1 MSVAKDLKAEQIQ
14 LIKEQITN
22 AKSFVLVE
30 YEGINVEDDT
40 KLRSNFR
47 QNGVKYQVHKNRLLK
62 IALNEL
68 GYNEF
73 DGFLEKT
80 TAIALANED
89 ALAAAKITTEASKT
103 IKAIKT
109 KCGMM
114 DGKFVDAE
122 VVSQL
127 ATIPSKEVLLAQLC
141 GLLQSGLSGLA
152 RALSQIAEQKE
163 N

>member
-1 MSVAKDLKAEQIQ
+1 MSVAKDLKSEQIQ
-14 LIKEQITN
+14 LIKEQISK

-30 YEGINVEDDT
+30 YEGINVEEDT

-73 DGFLEKT
+73 DSFLEKT

-89 ALAAAKITTEASKT
+89 ALAAAKITTEATKT

-114 DGKFVDAE
+114 DGKFVDATI
-122 VVSQL
+122 VNQL
-127 ATIPSKEVLLAQLC
+127 ATIPTKEVLLAQLC

>member
-14 LIKEQITN
+14 LIKEQISN

-30 YEGINVEDDT
+30 YEGINVEEDT

-73 DGFLEKT
+73 DSYLEKT

-89 ALAAAKITTEASKT
+89 ALAAAKITTEASNT

-114 DGKFVDAE
+114 DGKFVDAS
-122 VVSQL
+122 VVAQL
-127 ATIPSKEVLLAQLC
+127 ATIPSKDVLLAQLC